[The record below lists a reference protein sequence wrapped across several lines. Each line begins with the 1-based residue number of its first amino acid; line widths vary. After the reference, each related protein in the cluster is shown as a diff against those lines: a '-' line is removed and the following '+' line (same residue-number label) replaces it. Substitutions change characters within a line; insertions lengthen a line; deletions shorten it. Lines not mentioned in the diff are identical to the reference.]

1 LRSTT
6 FLFRF
11 VVTATIALASAGIAS
26 AGSITTL
33 FGVNNSGGV
42 GATVMFDIQVL
53 NPSGITI
60 TAADLNNW
68 NGEQN
73 GLPFGLNVYITP
85 TTYVG
90 KESNAGLWSLV
101 STGSGIGAAA
111 NSPAAVELTDF
122 FLAAGTY
129 GIAFQSPDF
138 SQGYTNGANV
148 YSNADVQLTLG
159 ASTSGALF
167 GPSVNTPRTW
177 NGTIYYDAASAVPE
191 PSTYVA
197 SATGL
202 LALLALRAR
211 RKRAR

>member
-1 LRSTT
+1 
-6 FLFRF
+6 
-11 VVTATIALASAGIAS
+11 
-26 AGSITTL
+26 
-33 FGVNNSGGV
+33 
-42 GATVMFDIQVL
+42 MFDLQVL

-60 TAADLNNW
+60 TAADLNNR
-68 NGEQN
+68 NGAQE
-73 GLPFGLNVYITP
+73 GLSFGLNVYITP

-90 KESNAGLWSLV
+90 KESNVGSWSLV
-101 STGSGIGAAA
+101 STGNGVGAAE
-111 NSPAAVELTDF
+111 NSPSAVDLTDF
-122 FLAAGTY
+122 FLAAGSY

-138 SQGYTNGANV
+138 NQGYTSGANA

-167 GPSVNTPRTW
+167 GSSVNTPRTW
-177 NGTIYYDAASAVPE
+177 NGTIYYDAVSGIPE

-211 RKRAR
+211 RKRS